1 MKQFDL
7 NAKNRTK
14 LRNPDMSCCN
24 MILSLAM
31 FILSVYTFYSH
42 RDLNNEYFNRQLIY
56 QKLIEPPED
65 SGFVKF

>member
-1 MKQFDL
+1 
-7 NAKNRTK
+7 
-14 LRNPDMSCCN
+14 